1 MQYKIITA
9 FITFAFI
16 LISIDSYAQRVVNIR
31 ELNFGKVAKPTS
43 GNVWIV
49 VRKNGSVGGGT
60 TAIMLDTTAVSAG
73 RERISGN
80 KKRNIQISF
89 DECSGNSALGLQ
101 LRRFTAYYGGVN
113 FINAANGLSPA
124 GKGQNLTYGA
134 TLVINSSTPGGV
146 LTPCYNIDI
155 NYD

>member
-16 LISIDSYAQRVVNIR
+16 LISIDSYAQRAVNIR

-43 GNVWIV
+43 GNVSIV
-49 VRKNGSVGGGT
+49 VRRNGSVGGGT

-73 RERISGN
+73 RDRISGSR
-80 KKRNIQISF
+80 RNDIQISF
-89 DECSGNSALGLQ
+89 DECSSNSALGLQ
-101 LRRFTAYYGGVN
+101 LRRFVANYSGVN
-113 FINAANGLSPA
+113 FINSANGLPPA
-124 GKGQNLTYGA
+124 WRGQNLTYGA